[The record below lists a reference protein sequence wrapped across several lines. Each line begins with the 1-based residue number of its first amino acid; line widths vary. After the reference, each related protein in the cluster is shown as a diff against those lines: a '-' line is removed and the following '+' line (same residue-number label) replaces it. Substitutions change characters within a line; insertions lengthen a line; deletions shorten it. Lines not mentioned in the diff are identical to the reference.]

1 MIDPVLPLLLTTFAY
16 TVDAGVPSLFQPINA
31 GVIIC
36 VAAPVVIASATT
48 PEPGVGSVV
57 SFLLESLLLLVESV
71 YKVTHAAADVCILS
85 KAYTF
90 AAVIDIFADALL
102 AIDPVDAF
110 AVVLDPAP
118 VAPCAP
124 ALHCAPA
131 DP

>member
-1 MIDPVLPLLLTTFAY
+1 MLPLLFLTFAY

-36 VAAPVVIASATT
+36 VAALVVIASATT

-124 ALHCAPA
+124 ALPCAPA